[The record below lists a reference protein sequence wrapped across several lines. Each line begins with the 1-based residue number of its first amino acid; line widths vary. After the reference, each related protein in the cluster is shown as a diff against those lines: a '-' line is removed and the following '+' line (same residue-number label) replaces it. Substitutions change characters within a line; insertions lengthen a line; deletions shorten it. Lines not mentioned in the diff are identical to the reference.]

1 MHLVRLSALASHS
14 LTGGEKNANY
24 EESRISVILHS
35 APRLAQPATFWA
47 GGFRSVPSALERWA
61 GERPDQNGFTY
72 LRDGERPAGSFT
84 WRALDQAVATRAGTL
99 ARAGLAGC
107 RALLTYEPG
116 LEFVATFVACL
127 RAGVIAVPVPVPRWD
142 SAAARLRGIAED
154 AGTDV
159 VLTDT
164 PTQPAL
170 ADASLCGLRFIR
182 SDVAGAPDGPRREPD
197 PHEPALLQYTSGSIS
212 SPKGVIVTHANLW
225 NQSRELDELWPA
237 EPGDRTVS
245 WLPMFHDMGLMFG
258 LVMPLFRASQVTLF
272 SPESFVRRP
281 IRWLRAI
288 SGAGAVTSIA
298 PNFAYERCLEKVSAE
313 ERSGL
318 DLSSW
323 RYAINGAEP
332 VSADTMRRFIDTFSA
347 CGLNEGSVVA
357 GYGLAEAT
365 LKVAGTA
372 RGPSRALNLSAERL
386 RTGRAVRARAGA
398 PAVAKVEC
406 GTSSPGTVIRIVD
419 PVTSMTV
426 PDETVGEIWVSGPC
440 VAAGYW
446 NRPQET
452 EQTFRAR
459 IVGEPDAR
467 AYLRTGDLGFVS
479 DGDLFVT
486 GRSKDLV
493 ILRGENHYPQDIEAT
508 AAAAAPGAGRSPAC
522 AFAVDG
528 ERGERL
534 VVAVELDPSA
544 SPGDADREA
553 IVTAIWREHGVVP
566 AVLVFLRRG
575 RLPKTTSGKLRR
587 SAAAQAYLDGTLNA
601 LSGSGEVSEPGAVA
615 AHRELEDLLDWID
628 DWGLRR
634 VNTMLMDERRSIPP
648 HVVLDLARRGVLGMQ
663 VPRAEGG
670 LGLDDSGMLRVLERL
685 AGVNLCLATFVC
697 DNNSLGVRPVLRYA
711 AGSVRQRLAPELARG
726 QALAAFALTEP
737 GAGSFVPSISS
748 TARRTDD
755 GSWRLDGVKSWSGNA
770 AGSNV
775 IVTFAQA
782 YDEHGRGQGMT
793 AFLVDTDDGA
803 VRMGDEELTMGM
815 RPMIHNTVV
824 LDGVRVG
831 DDRVLGGVGGGFD
844 VANDA
849 MMRARLMIGGLCL
862 GAMKRCLGV
871 GVGYAQRRPISTGL
885 MIDNPVVRETL
896 SDAVAAVRAVEAI
909 VYGTAALFDAHR
921 PVDELASLVLKVV
934 CPELLWKVVDD
945 TVQVLGGRGYIET
958 NEVSRFLRDAR
969 VLRIFE
975 GPTESLRMHLGSL
988 VLSRR
993 SALRT
998 LVEDEL
1004 GDPDAARVLSSM
1016 IDDLKS
1022 TYEGWSFGDA
1032 VEGAR
1037 LLHDRLGGVV
1047 AAGVADVL
1055 VRRTVDP
1062 ADDGSGAR
1070 AWVARRLQEAYQIA
1084 TERPVTLEAG
1094 RLREVTAAE
1103 VARAY
1108 KLAQRDPGVRLDVD
1122 ALLAGRDTV
1131 QGAQPPSPAVAPVTI
1146 PAMPQEPR
1154 GDRGGTTV
1162 TRRAEPPEGD
1172 VTSWQRWLADWIA
1185 GRAGLSADQVRG
1197 AASLQRYGIDS
1208 VAITELVADLDDDH
1222 DLDVPA
1228 ALVWENPTIWA
1239 LSREIAVLAGHGP
1252 GRS

>member
-1 MHLVRLSALASHS
+1 LTASAPPR
-14 LTGGEKNANY
+14 NANDFPP
-24 EESRISVILHS
+24 HS
-35 APRLAQPATFWA
+35 APRLVQASTFWA

-61 GERPDQNGFTY
+61 RERPDENGFTF
-72 LRDGERPAGSFT
+72 LRDGDLPSGSFT
-84 WRALDQAVATRAGTL
+84 WRTLDQAVATRAGTL
-99 ARAGLAGC
+99 ARAGLAGR
-107 RALLTYEPG
+107 RALLISEPG

-127 RAGVIAVPVPVPRWD
+127 RAGVVAVPVPVPRRA
-142 SAAARLRGIAED
+142 SAAERLRGIAED
-154 AGTDV
+154 ADTDV

-164 PTQPAL
+164 PTLPTL
-170 ADASLCGLRFIR
+170 VDAGLRGLRFIR
-182 SDVAGAPDGPRREPD
+182 SDVAGAPDGPRRDPD
-197 PHEPALLQYTSGSIS
+197 PHEPALLQYTSGSTS
-212 SPKGVIVTHANLW
+212 CPKGVIVTHANLW
-225 NQSRELDELWPA
+225 HQSRELDELWPTQ
-237 EPGDRTVS
+237 PGERTVS

-258 LVMPLFRASQVTLF
+258 LVMPIFRGSQVTLF
-272 SPESFVRRP
+272 APEAFVRRP

-288 SGAGAVTSIA
+288 SGTGAVTSIA

-313 ERSGL
+313 ERSEL

-332 VSADTMRRFIDTFSA
+332 VSAETMRRFIDTFSE
-347 CGLNEGSVVA
+347 CGLNEESVVA

-372 RGPSRALNLSAERL
+372 RGPSLALNLSVGQL
-386 RTGRAVRARAGA
+386 RAGRAVRARAGE

-406 GTSSPGTVIRIVD
+406 GTSSPGTEIRIID
-419 PVTSMTV
+419 PVTAMTV
-426 PDETVGEIWVSGPC
+426 PDGTVGEIWVSGPC
-440 VAAGYW
+440 VCAGYW

-459 IVGEPDAR
+459 IAGDPDGP
-467 AYLRTGDLGFVS
+467 AYLRTGDLGFVA

-486 GRSKDLV
+486 GRRKDLL

-508 AAAAAPGAGRSPAC
+508 AAAAAPGAGHPTAC

-528 ERGERL
+528 EREERL
-534 VVAVELDPSA
+534 VVAVELDPST

-553 IVTAIWREHGVVP
+553 IATAIWQEHGVVP
-566 AVLVFLRRG
+566 AALVFLRRG

-587 SAAAQAYLDGTLNA
+587 SAAAQAYLDGTLKA
-601 LSGSGEVSEPGAVA
+601 LPGSGEVPEPGAVA
-615 AHRELEDLLDWID
+615 AHRELDDLLGWID
-628 DWGLRR
+628 DWALRR

-697 DNNSLGVRPVLRYA
+697 GNNSLGIRPVLRYA

-755 GSWRLDGVKSWSGNA
+755 GFWRLDGVKSWSGNA

-793 AFLVDTDDGA
+793 AFLIDTDDGA
-803 VRMGDEELTMGM
+803 VRMGEEELTMGM
-815 RPMIHNTVV
+815 RPMVHNTVV
-824 LDGVRVG
+824 FDGTRVG
-831 DDRVLGGVGGGFD
+831 DDRVLGEVGGGFD

-871 GVGYAQRRPISTGL
+871 AVGYAQRRPISTGL

-988 VLSRR
+988 VLNRR
-993 SALRT
+993 SVLRT

-1016 IDDLKS
+1016 IDDVMI
-1022 TYEGWSFGDA
+1022 TYEQWSFGDA
-1032 VEGAR
+1032 VEGTR
-1037 LLHDRLGGVV
+1037 LLHDRLGEVV
-1047 AAGVADVL
+1047 AAGVVDVL
-1055 VRRTVDP
+1055 VHRTVDP

-1070 AWVARRLQEAYQIA
+1070 AWAARRLQRAYRIA
-1084 TERPVTLEAG
+1084 TERPVMLEAG
-1094 RLREVTAAE
+1094 RLFEMTAAE
-1103 VARAY
+1103 VTRAY
-1108 KLAQRDPGVRLDVD
+1108 KLAQRDPNVRLDVD
-1122 ALLAGRDTV
+1122 ALVAGRDTV
-1131 QGAQPPSPAVAPVTI
+1131 RDPQPPQPPSPAADSVPI
-1146 PAMPQEPR
+1146 PAGPPEPP
-1154 GDRGGTTV
+1154 GDRGGTAA

-1172 VTSWQRWLADWIA
+1172 VTTWRRWLTDWIA
-1185 GRAGLSADQVRG
+1185 GRADVSVDQVQG

-1228 ALVWENPTIWA
+1228 ALVWENPTIEA
-1239 LSREIAVLAGHGP
+1239 LAREIAVLAGHAP